1 MKTLICLFATLM
13 LALGSCTEEIIIE
26 KIVHDSIPYAVPGP
40 VQFAPTFVPQSV
52 DSSCQKTDTTNV
64 EIKIK
69 EIFENGEFKKDT
81 VLAVTTACYLK
92 ITVRGKVSIPPKIV
106 YSVRDSLIYED
117 SLIFIDRPVPYPVAG
132 PTGYVDT
139 TIVEQRVVYETT
151 EYVWIGRTVFYIPED
166 LMVIY
171 NKYFSDGAA
180 YNKILPGGPVVVQY
194 VPSDKLPGFG
204 WHSTSYLVAGGQW
217 LIELDENL
225 TQDLAF
231 TCLYRELSRMQMGKR
246 YSNNQDEIMNVLFDP
261 ARLKYND
268 PDSKKKPYLDVLFN

>member
-1 MKTLICLFATLM
+1 M

-81 VLAVTTACYLK
+81 VLAITTACYLK

-117 SLIFIDRPVPYPVAG
+117 SLIFIDRPVPYPVPG
-132 PTGYVDT
+132 PTVYKDT
-139 TIVEQRVVYETT
+139 TIVEQRVVYVST
-151 EYVWIGRTVFYIPED
+151 EYVWIGARSINFVPEH
-166 LMVIY
+166 LQSIY
-171 NKYFSDGAA
+171 VEFFKEAEAHG
-180 YNKILPGGPVVVQY
+180 KPQPGGNVIISY
-194 VPSDKLPGFG
+194 VPAEELAGENWVSDSFDFVGDQWVIRLSEELIVE
-204 WHSTSYLVAGGQW
+204 HSKAAMFRELARWQMKKKYSNDVTKVMSPLFDPTIP
-217 LIELDENL
+217 LIETHL
-225 TQDLAF
+225 
-231 TCLYRELSRMQMGKR
+231 
-246 YSNNQDEIMNVLFDP
+246 NVLFQ
-261 ARLKYND
+261 
-268 PDSKKKPYLDVLFN
+268 